1 MRACYRYRRLVPGP
15 TTIDGVIDALGAI
28 VDDARL
34 RGDRRGLFAALYRRT
49 TIVVRDGIEAGRFDD
64 GARMEELDVRFAQ
77 RYLDAVA
84 AHDGGNRPTRPW
96 AYAFARAAEPEPA
109 LLQHLLLGVN
119 AHISL
124 DLAISAFET
133 SPGTQLLDLER
144 DFFEINRLLAEMV
157 DEVQA
162 ELNAASPWLSAL
174 DRWGGPIDER
184 LAASFLARARRA
196 AWRKAVAF
204 SASASSERPRLVAG
218 WERQVE
224 NVSRRICPPPGH
236 RWHPAVLLGGTEPDD
251 VTRILATIATP
262 PGFRG

>member
-1 MRACYRYRRLVPGP
+1 MPGP
-15 TTIDGVIDALGAI
+15 TTIDGVIDTLGAI

-64 GARMEELDVRFAQ
+64 GERMEELDVRFAE
-77 RYLDAVA
+77 RYLDAVT
-84 AHDGGNRPTRPW
+84 AHDGGMRPTRPW

-109 LLQHLLLGVN
+109 ILHHLLLGVN

-124 DLAISAFET
+124 DLAISAWET
-133 SPGTQLLDLER
+133 APGAELAGLER

-162 ELNAASPWLSAL
+162 ELNAVSPWLSAL
-174 DRWGGPIDER
+174 DRWGGPLDER

-196 AWRKAVAF
+196 AWRKALAF
-204 SASASSERPRLVAG
+204 TACTSTDRPGLIAR

-224 NVSRRICPPPGH
+224 QVSRRICPPPGH
-236 RWHPAVLLGGTEPDD
+236 RWHPAALLGGTDPED
-251 VTRILATIATP
+251 VSRILATIEAP
-262 PGFRG
+262 PGFRA